1 MSRQRVFI
9 GVKKYY
15 QHPVVS
21 NYSASKDGEIIN
33 IKTQRIM
40 KMSKSRNGYHLFSLS
55 DKKLLKQKTYYEH
68 RFFYE
73 VFKGEIPEGFEVD
86 HINNCQTENRI
97 KNLQLLNHQ
106 QNVEKSKSKAIVSI
120 NIENSEEKIFISIKS
135 ASIELNINVHIFMT
149 RHRGQKYLCEFVYN
163 LSLSK
168 IASYNIHLQLC
179 C

>member
-1 MSRQRVFI
+1 MILIKMSRQRVLI

-68 RFFYE
+68 RFFL
-73 VFKGEIPEGFEVD
+73 
-86 HINNCQTENRI
+86 RS
-97 KNLQLLNHQ
+97 LRLLLNISSNALLTVSVFLSFRGLIHPYLL
-106 QNVEKSKSKAIVSI
+106 NTFIAI
-120 NIENSEEKIFISIKS
+120 NKYFIPLFHLLNFCISTKS
-135 ASIELNINVHIFMT
+135 AAQISSIPFEITDLFEKFLVI
-149 RHRGQKYLCEFVYN
+149 GL
-163 LSLSK
+163 
-168 IASYNIHLQLC
+168 
-179 C
+179 